1 MPLPPW
7 ATTLQH
13 MHPSQLGPYEIAK
26 PIGRGGMGTVYE
38 AVDHGTG
45 RSVAVKTLAAHLG
58 DDPGL
63 RKRFAAEIE
72 TLKSLQHPCIVQ
84 LLAFGEEDGQPYF
97 AMELVRGRSL
107 EQVLRSGRTFDWRE
121 TVGIAIDI
129 TRALK
134 SAHDHGVV
142 HRDLKPANLL
152 FPDEPSA
159 DAAVKLADFGIAR
172 LFGSSCH
179 TMAGTIV
186 GTAEYMAPEQ
196 ATGGPVDHR
205 VDLYALGLVI
215 YAMLTGRPPFHGGEA
230 TDIIRRQRTEAP
242 PRVSTRVAGIPAE
255 LDALIDRLLA
265 KELAKR
271 PASALAVGRMLSS
284 IAAEVVAM
292 PPEPAVPASDPGITL
307 GPAAALTDC
316 DESRR
321 ATAADATRRPSGPA
335 DAIDLTAPTQDGARV
350 ETAASDPDVIAVS
363 PASDSVRADVQ
374 TMPMPTT
381 PQAPSPGLPQRVTVS
396 AAAAGSPPPRVNRF
410 TTLEELHRT
419 SREEAGARA
428 RQEFVLRSIAAA
440 SILALVVGA
449 AYVLLRPPTAD
460 ELHTRI
466 RAIADAANAD
476 LRDARSLIER
486 FLERHGD
493 DSRAAAIRELDRTL
507 DLDGLEKRARRRRGD
522 DDEMSPL
529 EREYRAAMAREDES
543 PLACVAAL
551 EAVLTLHEN
560 DPQTATDLPATAPPE
575 SQPALWLALVQRQ
588 IDRLEPQADRERE
601 QDVARAATVL
611 AEAATLAAEAES
623 ADDPAVTSQLLE
635 RRRELLEGLVEI
647 YASRPHVT
655 EAVAEARSLLTP
667 PTPSP

>member
-7 ATTLQH
+7 ATTLQV

-107 EQVLRSGRTFDWRE
+107 EQMLRSGRTFDWRE

-152 FPDEPSA
+152 FPEEPSA

-242 PRVSTRVAGIPAE
+242 PRVSTRVAGIPTE

-265 KELAKR
+265 KEPAKR
-271 PASALAVGRMLSS
+271 PASALAVGRMLAS
-284 IAAEVVAM
+284 IATEVGAM

-307 GPAAALTDC
+307 GPA
-316 DESRR
+316 
-321 ATAADATRRPSGPA
+321 
-335 DAIDLTAPTQDGARV
+335 DAIDLAAPTQDGARV
-350 ETAASDPDVIAVS
+350 ETAASDPNVIAVN

-396 AAAAGSPPPRVNRF
+396 AAAAGSPHPRVNRF

-460 ELHTRI
+460 ELHSRV

-476 LRDARSLIER
+476 LRDARPLIEQ

-507 DLDGLEKRARRRRGD
+507 DLDSLEKRARRRRGD

-551 EAVLTLHEN
+551 EAVLTLHES
-560 DPQTATDLPATAPPE
+560 DPQTATSLPATAPPE

-611 AEAATLAAEAES
+611 AEAATLAVEAES
-623 ADDPAVTSQLLE
+623 ADDPAVTSRLLE

-667 PTPSP
+667 PTPTP

>member
-7 ATTLQH
+7 ATTLQV

-107 EQVLRSGRTFDWRE
+107 EQMLRSGRTFDWRE

-152 FPDEPSA
+152 FPEEPSA

-242 PRVSTRVAGIPAE
+242 PRVSTRVAGIPTE
-255 LDALIDRLLA
+255 LDALIERLLA
-265 KELAKR
+265 KEPAKR
-271 PASALAVGRMLSS
+271 PASALAVGRMLAS
-284 IAAEVVAM
+284 IATEVGAM

-307 GPAAALTDC
+307 GPA
-316 DESRR
+316 
-321 ATAADATRRPSGPA
+321 
-335 DAIDLTAPTQDGARV
+335 DAIDLAAPTEDGARV
-350 ETAASDPDVIAVS
+350 ETAASDPNVIAVN

-396 AAAAGSPPPRVNRF
+396 AAAAGSPHPRVNRF

-460 ELHTRI
+460 ELHTRV

-476 LRDARSLIER
+476 LRDARPLIEQ

-507 DLDGLEKRARRRRGD
+507 DLDSLEKRARRRRSD

-551 EAVLTLHEN
+551 EAVLTLHES
-560 DPQTATDLPATAPPE
+560 DPQTATSLPATAPPE

-611 AEAATLAAEAES
+611 AEAATLAVEAES
-623 ADDPAVTSQLLE
+623 ADDPAVTSRLLE

-667 PTPSP
+667 PTPTP

>member
-7 ATTLQH
+7 ATTLQG

-152 FPDEPSA
+152 FPEEPSA

-242 PRVSTRVAGIPAE
+242 PRVSTRVAGIPTE

-265 KELAKR
+265 KEPAKR
-271 PASALAVGRMLSS
+271 PASALAVGRMLAS
-284 IAAEVVAM
+284 IATEVGAM

-307 GPAAALTDC
+307 GPA
-316 DESRR
+316 
-321 ATAADATRRPSGPA
+321 
-335 DAIDLTAPTQDGARV
+335 DAIDLAAPTQDGARV
-350 ETAASDPDVIAVS
+350 ETAASDPNVIAVN

-396 AAAAGSPPPRVNRF
+396 AAAAGSPHPRVNRF

-507 DLDGLEKRARRRRGD
+507 DLDILEKRARRRRSD

-551 EAVLTLHEN
+551 EAVLTLHES
-560 DPQTATDLPATAPPE
+560 DPQTATSLPATAPPE

-611 AEAATLAAEAES
+611 AEAATLAVEAES
-623 ADDPAVTSQLLE
+623 ADDPAVTSRLLE

-667 PTPSP
+667 PTPTP

>member
-7 ATTLQH
+7 ATTLQV

-107 EQVLRSGRTFDWRE
+107 EQMLRSGRTFDWRE

-152 FPDEPSA
+152 FPEEPSA

-242 PRVSTRVAGIPAE
+242 PRVSTRVAGIPTE
-255 LDALIDRLLA
+255 LDALIERLLA
-265 KELAKR
+265 KEPAKR
-271 PASALAVGRMLSS
+271 PASALAVGRMLAS
-284 IAAEVVAM
+284 IATEVGAM

-307 GPAAALTDC
+307 GPA
-316 DESRR
+316 
-321 ATAADATRRPSGPA
+321 
-335 DAIDLTAPTQDGARV
+335 DAIDLAAPTEDGARV
-350 ETAASDPDVIAVS
+350 ETAASDPNVIAVN

-396 AAAAGSPPPRVNRF
+396 AAAAGSPHPRVNRF
-410 TTLEELHRT
+410 TTLEELNRT

-460 ELHTRI
+460 ELHTRV

-476 LRDARSLIER
+476 LRDARPLIEQ

-507 DLDGLEKRARRRRGD
+507 DLDSLEKRARRRRGD

-551 EAVLTLHEN
+551 EAVLTLHES
-560 DPQTATDLPATAPPE
+560 DPQTATSLPATAPPE

-611 AEAATLAAEAES
+611 AEAATLAVEAES
-623 ADDPAVTSQLLE
+623 ADDPAVTSRLLE

-667 PTPSP
+667 PTPTP

>member
-7 ATTLQH
+7 ATTLQG

-152 FPDEPSA
+152 FPEEPSA

-242 PRVSTRVAGIPAE
+242 PRVSTRVAGIPTE
-255 LDALIDRLLA
+255 LDALIERLLA
-265 KELAKR
+265 KEPAKR
-271 PASALAVGRMLSS
+271 PASALAVGRMLAS
-284 IAAEVVAM
+284 IATEVGAM

-307 GPAAALTDC
+307 GPA
-316 DESRR
+316 
-321 ATAADATRRPSGPA
+321 
-335 DAIDLTAPTQDGARV
+335 DAIDLAAPTQDGARV
-350 ETAASDPDVIAVS
+350 ETAASDPNVIAVN

-374 TMPMPTT
+374 TMPMPTM

-396 AAAAGSPPPRVNRF
+396 AAAAGSPHPRVNRF
-410 TTLEELHRT
+410 TTLEELNRT

-460 ELHTRI
+460 ELHSRV

-476 LRDARSLIER
+476 LRDARPLIEQ

-507 DLDGLEKRARRRRGD
+507 DLDSLEKRARRRRSD

-551 EAVLTLHEN
+551 EAVLTLHES
-560 DPQTATDLPATAPPE
+560 DPQTATSLPATAPPE

-611 AEAATLAAEAES
+611 AEAATLAVEAES
-623 ADDPAVTSQLLE
+623 ADDPAVTSRLLE

-667 PTPSP
+667 PTPTP

>member
-7 ATTLQH
+7 ATTLQG

-58 DDPGL
+58 DDHGL

-72 TLKSLQHPCIVQ
+72 TLKSLRHPCIVQ

-121 TVGIAIDI
+121 TVGIAVDI

-152 FPDEPSA
+152 FPEEPSA

-186 GTAEYMAPEQ
+186 GTAEYMSPEQ

-230 TDIIRRQRTEAP
+230 TDIIRRQRTEAA

-265 KELAKR
+265 KEPAKR
-271 PASALAVGRMLSS
+271 PASALAVGRMLAS
-284 IAAEVVAM
+284 IAAEVGAM

-307 GPAAALTDC
+307 GPT
-316 DESRR
+316 
-321 ATAADATRRPSGPA
+321 
-335 DAIDLTAPTQDGARV
+335 DAIDLAAPTEDGARV
-350 ETAASDPDVIAVS
+350 ETAASDPNVIAVN

-396 AAAAGSPPPRVNRF
+396 AAAAGSPHPRVNRF

-419 SREEAGARA
+419 SREEADARA

-460 ELHTRI
+460 ELHTRV

-476 LRDARSLIER
+476 LRDARPLIEQ

-507 DLDGLEKRARRRRGD
+507 DLDSLEKRARRRRGD

-543 PLACVAAL
+543 PLACAAAL
-551 EAVLTLHEN
+551 EAVLTLHES
-560 DPQTATDLPATAPPE
+560 DPQTATNLPATAPPE

-611 AEAATLAAEAES
+611 AEAATLAVEAES
-623 ADDPAVTSQLLE
+623 ADDPAVTSRLLE

-655 EAVAEARSLLTP
+655 RSVAEARSLLTP
-667 PTPSP
+667 PTPTP

>member
-7 ATTLQH
+7 ATTLEV

-107 EQVLRSGRTFDWRE
+107 EQMLRSGRTFDWRE

-152 FPDEPSA
+152 FPEEPSA

-186 GTAEYMAPEQ
+186 GTAESMAPEQ

-242 PRVSTRVAGIPAE
+242 PRVSTRVAGIPTE

-265 KELAKR
+265 KEPAKR
-271 PASALAVGRMLSS
+271 PASALAVGRMLAS
-284 IAAEVVAM
+284 IAAEVGAM

-307 GPAAALTDC
+307 GPA
-316 DESRR
+316 
-321 ATAADATRRPSGPA
+321 
-335 DAIDLTAPTQDGARV
+335 DAIDLAAPTQDGARV
-350 ETAASDPDVIAVS
+350 ETAASDPNVIAVN

-374 TMPMPTT
+374 TMPMPTM

-396 AAAAGSPPPRVNRF
+396 AAAAGSPHPRVNRF
-410 TTLEELHRT
+410 TTLEELNRT

-460 ELHTRI
+460 ELHSRV

-476 LRDARSLIER
+476 LRDARPLIEQ

-507 DLDGLEKRARRRRGD
+507 DLDSLEKRARRRRSD

-551 EAVLTLHEN
+551 EAVLTLHES
-560 DPQTATDLPATAPPE
+560 DPQTATSLPATAPPE

-611 AEAATLAAEAES
+611 AEAATLAVEAES
-623 ADDPAVTSQLLE
+623 ADDPAVTSRLLE

-667 PTPSP
+667 PTPTP

>member
-7 ATTLQH
+7 ATTLQG

-107 EQVLRSGRTFDWRE
+107 EQMLRSGRTFDWRE

-152 FPDEPSA
+152 FPEEPSA

-242 PRVSTRVAGIPAE
+242 PRVSTRVAGIPTE
-255 LDALIDRLLA
+255 LDALIERLLA
-265 KELAKR
+265 KEPAKR
-271 PASALAVGRMLSS
+271 PASALAVGRMLAS
-284 IAAEVVAM
+284 IATEVGAM

-307 GPAAALTDC
+307 GPA
-316 DESRR
+316 
-321 ATAADATRRPSGPA
+321 
-335 DAIDLTAPTQDGARV
+335 DAIDLAAPTQDGARV
-350 ETAASDPDVIAVS
+350 ETAASDPNVIAVN

-381 PQAPSPGLPQRVTVS
+381 PQAPSPGLPQRMTVS
-396 AAAAGSPPPRVNRF
+396 AAAAGSPHPRVNRF
-410 TTLEELHRT
+410 TTLEELNRT

-460 ELHTRI
+460 ELHSRV

-476 LRDARSLIER
+476 LRDARPLIEQ

-507 DLDGLEKRARRRRGD
+507 DLDSLEKRARRRRSD

-551 EAVLTLHEN
+551 EAVLTLHES
-560 DPQTATDLPATAPPE
+560 DPQTATSLPATAPPE

-611 AEAATLAAEAES
+611 AEAATLAVEAES
-623 ADDPAVTSQLLE
+623 ADDPAVTSRLLE

-667 PTPSP
+667 PTPTP

>member
-7 ATTLQH
+7 ATTLQV

-107 EQVLRSGRTFDWRE
+107 EQMLRSGRTFDWRE

-152 FPDEPSA
+152 FPEEPSA

-242 PRVSTRVAGIPAE
+242 PRVSTRVAGIPTE

-265 KELAKR
+265 KEPAKR
-271 PASALAVGRMLSS
+271 PASALAVGRMLAS
-284 IAAEVVAM
+284 IATEVGAM

-307 GPAAALTDC
+307 GPA
-316 DESRR
+316 
-321 ATAADATRRPSGPA
+321 
-335 DAIDLTAPTQDGARV
+335 DAIDLAAPTQDGARV
-350 ETAASDPDVIAVS
+350 ETAASDPNVIAVN

-374 TMPMPTT
+374 TMPMPTM

-396 AAAAGSPPPRVNRF
+396 AAAAGSPHPRVNRF

-460 ELHTRI
+460 ELHSRV

-476 LRDARSLIER
+476 LRDARPLIEQ

-507 DLDGLEKRARRRRGD
+507 DLDILEKRARRRRSD

-551 EAVLTLHEN
+551 EAVLTLHES
-560 DPQTATDLPATAPPE
+560 DPQTATSLPATAPPE

-611 AEAATLAAEAES
+611 AEAATLAVEAES
-623 ADDPAVTSQLLE
+623 ADDPAVTSRLLE

-667 PTPSP
+667 PTPTP

>member
-7 ATTLQH
+7 ATTLQG

-107 EQVLRSGRTFDWRE
+107 EQMLRSGRTFDWRE

-152 FPDEPSA
+152 FPEEPSA

-242 PRVSTRVAGIPAE
+242 PRVSTRVAGIPTE
-255 LDALIDRLLA
+255 LDALIERLLA
-265 KELAKR
+265 KEPAKR
-271 PASALAVGRMLSS
+271 PASALAVGRMLAS
-284 IAAEVVAM
+284 IATEVGAM

-307 GPAAALTDC
+307 GPA
-316 DESRR
+316 
-321 ATAADATRRPSGPA
+321 
-335 DAIDLTAPTQDGARV
+335 DAIDLAAPTEDGARV
-350 ETAASDPDVIAVS
+350 ETAASDPNVIAVN

-396 AAAAGSPPPRVNRF
+396 AAAAGSPHPRVNRF
-410 TTLEELHRT
+410 TTLEELNRT

-460 ELHTRI
+460 ELHTRV

-476 LRDARSLIER
+476 LRDARPLIEQ

-507 DLDGLEKRARRRRGD
+507 DLDSLEKRARRRRGD

-551 EAVLTLHEN
+551 EAVLTLHES
-560 DPQTATDLPATAPPE
+560 DPQTATSLPATAPPE

-611 AEAATLAAEAES
+611 AEAATLAVEAES
-623 ADDPAVTSQLLE
+623 ADDPAVTSRLLE

-667 PTPSP
+667 PTPTP

>member
-7 ATTLQH
+7 ATTLQG

-107 EQVLRSGRTFDWRE
+107 EQMLRSGRTFDWRE

-152 FPDEPSA
+152 FPEEPSA

-242 PRVSTRVAGIPAE
+242 PRVSTRVAGIPTE
-255 LDALIDRLLA
+255 LDALIERLLA
-265 KELAKR
+265 KEPAKR
-271 PASALAVGRMLSS
+271 PASALAVGRMLAS
-284 IAAEVVAM
+284 IATEVGAM

-307 GPAAALTDC
+307 GPA
-316 DESRR
+316 
-321 ATAADATRRPSGPA
+321 
-335 DAIDLTAPTQDGARV
+335 DAIDLAAPTEDGARV
-350 ETAASDPDVIAVS
+350 ETAASDPNVIAVN

-396 AAAAGSPPPRVNRF
+396 AAAAGSPHPRVNRF
-410 TTLEELHRT
+410 TTLEELNRT

-507 DLDGLEKRARRRRGD
+507 DLDSLEKRARRRRSD

-551 EAVLTLHEN
+551 EAVLTLHES
-560 DPQTATDLPATAPPE
+560 DPQTATSLPATAPPE

-611 AEAATLAAEAES
+611 AEAATLAVEAES
-623 ADDPAVTSQLLE
+623 ADDPAVTSRLLE

-667 PTPSP
+667 PTPTP

>member
-7 ATTLQH
+7 ATTLQV

-152 FPDEPSA
+152 FPEEPSA

-242 PRVSTRVAGIPAE
+242 PRVSTRVAGIPTE
-255 LDALIDRLLA
+255 LDALIERLLA
-265 KELAKR
+265 KEPAKR
-271 PASALAVGRMLSS
+271 PASALAVGRMLAS
-284 IAAEVVAM
+284 IATEVGAM

-307 GPAAALTDC
+307 GPA
-316 DESRR
+316 
-321 ATAADATRRPSGPA
+321 
-335 DAIDLTAPTQDGARV
+335 DAIDLAAPTQDGARV
-350 ETAASDPDVIAVS
+350 ETAASDPNVIAVN

-374 TMPMPTT
+374 TMPMPTM

-396 AAAAGSPPPRVNRF
+396 AAAAGSPHPRVNRF
-410 TTLEELHRT
+410 TTLEELNRT

-460 ELHTRI
+460 ELHTRV

-476 LRDARSLIER
+476 LRDARPLIEQ

-507 DLDGLEKRARRRRGD
+507 DLDSLEKRARRRRSD

-551 EAVLTLHEN
+551 EAVLTLHES
-560 DPQTATDLPATAPPE
+560 DPQTATSLPATAPPE

-611 AEAATLAAEAES
+611 AEAATLAVEAES
-623 ADDPAVTSQLLE
+623 ADDPAVTSRLLE

-667 PTPSP
+667 PTPTP

>member
-7 ATTLQH
+7 ATTLQV

-152 FPDEPSA
+152 FPEEPSA

-172 LFGSSCH
+172 LFGSSCQ

-242 PRVSTRVAGIPAE
+242 PRVSTRVAGIPTE
-255 LDALIDRLLA
+255 LDALIERLLA
-265 KELAKR
+265 KEPAKR
-271 PASALAVGRMLSS
+271 PASALAVGRMLAS
-284 IAAEVVAM
+284 IATEVGAM

-307 GPAAALTDC
+307 GPA
-316 DESRR
+316 
-321 ATAADATRRPSGPA
+321 
-335 DAIDLTAPTQDGARV
+335 DAIDLAAPTQDGARV
-350 ETAASDPDVIAVS
+350 ETAASDPNVIAVN

-396 AAAAGSPPPRVNRF
+396 AAAAGSPHPRVNRF

-460 ELHTRI
+460 ELHTRV

-476 LRDARSLIER
+476 LRDARPLIEQ

-551 EAVLTLHEN
+551 EAVLTLHES
-560 DPQTATDLPATAPPE
+560 DPQTATSLPATAPPE

-611 AEAATLAAEAES
+611 AEAATLAVEAES
-623 ADDPAVTSQLLE
+623 ADDPAVTSRLLE

>member
-7 ATTLQH
+7 ATTLQV

-107 EQVLRSGRTFDWRE
+107 EQMLRSGRTFDWRE

-152 FPDEPSA
+152 FPEEPSA

-242 PRVSTRVAGIPAE
+242 PRVSTRVAGIPTE
-255 LDALIDRLLA
+255 LDALIERLLA
-265 KELAKR
+265 KEPAKR
-271 PASALAVGRMLSS
+271 PASALAVGRMLAS
-284 IAAEVVAM
+284 IATEVGAM

-307 GPAAALTDC
+307 GPA
-316 DESRR
+316 
-321 ATAADATRRPSGPA
+321 
-335 DAIDLTAPTQDGARV
+335 DAIDLAAPTQDGARV
-350 ETAASDPDVIAVS
+350 ETAASDPNVIAVN

-396 AAAAGSPPPRVNRF
+396 AAAAGSPHPRVNRF

-419 SREEAGARA
+419 SREEADARA

-460 ELHTRI
+460 ELHTRV
-466 RAIADAANAD
+466 RAIADADNAD
-476 LRDARSLIER
+476 LRDARPLIEQ

-507 DLDGLEKRARRRRGD
+507 DLDSLEKRARRRRSD

-551 EAVLTLHEN
+551 EAVLTLHES
-560 DPQTATDLPATAPPE
+560 DPQTATSLPATAPPE

-611 AEAATLAAEAES
+611 AEAATLAVEAES
-623 ADDPAVTSQLLE
+623 ADDPAVTSRLLE

-667 PTPSP
+667 PTPTP

>member
-7 ATTLQH
+7 ATTLQV

-152 FPDEPSA
+152 FPEEPSA

-242 PRVSTRVAGIPAE
+242 PRVSTRVAGIPTE
-255 LDALIDRLLA
+255 LDALIERLLA
-265 KELAKR
+265 KEPAKR
-271 PASALAVGRMLSS
+271 PASALAVGRMLAS
-284 IAAEVVAM
+284 IATEVGAM

-307 GPAAALTDC
+307 GPA
-316 DESRR
+316 
-321 ATAADATRRPSGPA
+321 
-335 DAIDLTAPTQDGARV
+335 DAIDLAAPTQDGARV
-350 ETAASDPDVIAVS
+350 ETAASDPNVIAVN

-374 TMPMPTT
+374 TMPMPTM

-396 AAAAGSPPPRVNRF
+396 AAAAGSPHPRVNRF

-419 SREEAGARA
+419 SREEADARA

-460 ELHTRI
+460 ELHTRV
-466 RAIADAANAD
+466 RAIADADNAD
-476 LRDARSLIER
+476 LRDARPLIEQ

-507 DLDGLEKRARRRRGD
+507 DLDSLEKRARRRRGD

-551 EAVLTLHEN
+551 EAVLTLHES
-560 DPQTATDLPATAPPE
+560 DPQTATSLPATAPPE

-611 AEAATLAAEAES
+611 AEAATLAVEAES
-623 ADDPAVTSQLLE
+623 ADDPAVTSRLLE

-667 PTPSP
+667 PTPTP

>member
-72 TLKSLQHPCIVQ
+72 TLKSLEHPCIVQ

-107 EQVLRSGRTFDWRE
+107 EQILRSGRTFDWRE

-152 FPDEPSA
+152 FPEEPSA

-242 PRVSTRVAGIPAE
+242 PRVSTRVAGIPTE

-265 KELAKR
+265 KEPAKR
-271 PASALAVGRMLSS
+271 PASALAVGRMLAS
-284 IAAEVVAM
+284 IATEVGAM

-307 GPAAALTDC
+307 GPA
-316 DESRR
+316 
-321 ATAADATRRPSGPA
+321 
-335 DAIDLTAPTQDGARV
+335 DAIDLAAPTQDGARV
-350 ETAASDPDVIAVS
+350 ETAASDPNVIAVN

-396 AAAAGSPPPRVNRF
+396 AAAAGSPHPRVNRF

-507 DLDGLEKRARRRRGD
+507 DLDSLEKRARRRRGD

-551 EAVLTLHEN
+551 EAVLTLHES
-560 DPQTATDLPATAPPE
+560 DPQTATSLPATAPPE

-611 AEAATLAAEAES
+611 AEAATLAVEAES
-623 ADDPAVTSQLLE
+623 ADDPAVTSRLLE

-667 PTPSP
+667 PTPTP

>member
-7 ATTLQH
+7 ATTLQG

-152 FPDEPSA
+152 FPEEPSA

-172 LFGSSCH
+172 LFGSSCQ

-242 PRVSTRVAGIPAE
+242 PRVSTRVAGIPTE

-265 KELAKR
+265 KEPAKR
-271 PASALAVGRMLSS
+271 PASALAVGRMLAS
-284 IAAEVVAM
+284 IATEVGAM

-307 GPAAALTDC
+307 GPA
-316 DESRR
+316 
-321 ATAADATRRPSGPA
+321 
-335 DAIDLTAPTQDGARV
+335 DAIDLAAPTQDGARV
-350 ETAASDPDVIAVS
+350 ETAASDPNVIAVN

-396 AAAAGSPPPRVNRF
+396 AAAAGSPHPRVNRF

-551 EAVLTLHEN
+551 EAVLTLHES

-611 AEAATLAAEAES
+611 AEAATLAVEAES
-623 ADDPAVTSQLLE
+623 ADDPAVTSRLLE

>member
-72 TLKSLQHPCIVQ
+72 TLKSLEHPCIVQ

-152 FPDEPSA
+152 FPEEPSA

-242 PRVSTRVAGIPAE
+242 PRVSTRVAGIPTE

-265 KELAKR
+265 KEPAKR
-271 PASALAVGRMLSS
+271 PASALAVGRMLAS
-284 IAAEVVAM
+284 IATEVGAM

-307 GPAAALTDC
+307 GPA
-316 DESRR
+316 
-321 ATAADATRRPSGPA
+321 
-335 DAIDLTAPTQDGARV
+335 DAIDLAAPTEDGARV
-350 ETAASDPDVIAVS
+350 ETAASDPNVIAVN

-396 AAAAGSPPPRVNRF
+396 AAAAGSPHPRVNRF

-551 EAVLTLHEN
+551 EAVLTLHES
-560 DPQTATDLPATAPPE
+560 DPQTATSLPATAPPE

-611 AEAATLAAEAES
+611 AEAATLAVEAES
-623 ADDPAVTSQLLE
+623 ADDPAVTSRLLE

-667 PTPSP
+667 PTPTP

>member
-7 ATTLQH
+7 ATTLQV

-152 FPDEPSA
+152 FPEEPSA

-242 PRVSTRVAGIPAE
+242 PRVSTRVAGIPTE
-255 LDALIDRLLA
+255 LDALIERLLA
-265 KELAKR
+265 KEPAKR
-271 PASALAVGRMLSS
+271 PASALAVGRMLAS
-284 IAAEVVAM
+284 IATEVGAM

-307 GPAAALTDC
+307 GPA
-316 DESRR
+316 
-321 ATAADATRRPSGPA
+321 
-335 DAIDLTAPTQDGARV
+335 DAIDLAAPTQDGARV
-350 ETAASDPDVIAVS
+350 ETAASDPNVIAVN

-396 AAAAGSPPPRVNRF
+396 AAAAGSPHPRVNRF

-419 SREEAGARA
+419 SREEADARA

-507 DLDGLEKRARRRRGD
+507 DLDSLEKRARRRRGD

-551 EAVLTLHEN
+551 EAVLTLHES
-560 DPQTATDLPATAPPE
+560 DPQTATNLPATAPPE

-611 AEAATLAAEAES
+611 AEAATLAVEAES
-623 ADDPAVTSQLLE
+623 ADDPAVTSRLLK

-667 PTPSP
+667 PTPTP

>member
-107 EQVLRSGRTFDWRE
+107 EQMLRSGRTFDWRE

-152 FPDEPSA
+152 FPEEPSA

-242 PRVSTRVAGIPAE
+242 PRVSTRVAGIPTE
-255 LDALIDRLLA
+255 LDALIERLLA
-265 KELAKR
+265 KEPAKR
-271 PASALAVGRMLSS
+271 PASALAVGRMLAS
-284 IAAEVVAM
+284 IATEVGAM

-307 GPAAALTDC
+307 GPA
-316 DESRR
+316 
-321 ATAADATRRPSGPA
+321 
-335 DAIDLTAPTQDGARV
+335 DAIDLAAPTQDGARV
-350 ETAASDPDVIAVS
+350 ETAASDPNVIAVN

-396 AAAAGSPPPRVNRF
+396 AAAAGSPHPRVNRF

-476 LRDARSLIER
+476 LRDARPLIEQ

-507 DLDGLEKRARRRRGD
+507 DLDSLEKRARRRRGD

-551 EAVLTLHEN
+551 EAVLTLHES
-560 DPQTATDLPATAPPE
+560 DPQTATSLPATAPPE

-611 AEAATLAAEAES
+611 AEAATLAVEAES
-623 ADDPAVTSQLLE
+623 ADDPAVTSRLLE

-667 PTPSP
+667 PTPTP

>member
-7 ATTLQH
+7 ATTLQG

-107 EQVLRSGRTFDWRE
+107 EQMLRSGRTFDWRE

-152 FPDEPSA
+152 FPEEPSA

-242 PRVSTRVAGIPAE
+242 PRVSTRVAGIPTE
-255 LDALIDRLLA
+255 LDALIERLLA
-265 KELAKR
+265 KEPAKR
-271 PASALAVGRMLSS
+271 PASALAVGRMLAS
-284 IAAEVVAM
+284 IATEVGAM

-307 GPAAALTDC
+307 GPA
-316 DESRR
+316 
-321 ATAADATRRPSGPA
+321 
-335 DAIDLTAPTQDGARV
+335 DAIDLAAPTQDGARV
-350 ETAASDPDVIAVS
+350 ETAASDPNVIAVN

-374 TMPMPTT
+374 TMPMPTM

-396 AAAAGSPPPRVNRF
+396 AAAAGSPHPRVNRF
-410 TTLEELHRT
+410 TTLEELNRT

-460 ELHTRI
+460 ELHSRV

-476 LRDARSLIER
+476 LRDARPLIEQ

-507 DLDGLEKRARRRRGD
+507 DLDSLEKRARRRRSD

-551 EAVLTLHEN
+551 EAVLTLHES
-560 DPQTATDLPATAPPE
+560 DPQTATSLPATAPPE

-611 AEAATLAAEAES
+611 AEAATLAVEAES
-623 ADDPAVTSQLLE
+623 ADDPAVTSRLLE

-667 PTPSP
+667 PTPTP

>member
-7 ATTLQH
+7 ATTLQV

-107 EQVLRSGRTFDWRE
+107 EQMLRSGRTFDWRE

-152 FPDEPSA
+152 FPEEPSA

-215 YAMLTGRPPFHGGEA
+215 YAMLTGRPPFHGGQA

-242 PRVSTRVAGIPAE
+242 PRVSTRVAGIPTE
-255 LDALIDRLLA
+255 LDALIERLLA
-265 KELAKR
+265 KEPAKR
-271 PASALAVGRMLSS
+271 PASALAVGRMLAS
-284 IAAEVVAM
+284 IATEVGAM

-307 GPAAALTDC
+307 GPA
-316 DESRR
+316 
-321 ATAADATRRPSGPA
+321 
-335 DAIDLTAPTQDGARV
+335 DAIDLAAPTQDGARV
-350 ETAASDPDVIAVS
+350 ETAASDPNVIAVN

-396 AAAAGSPPPRVNRF
+396 AAAAGSPHPRVNRF
-410 TTLEELHRT
+410 TTLEELNRT

-476 LRDARSLIER
+476 LRDARPLIEQ

-507 DLDGLEKRARRRRGD
+507 DLDSLEKRARRRRSD

-551 EAVLTLHEN
+551 EAVLTLHES
-560 DPQTATDLPATAPPE
+560 DPQTATSLPATAPPE

-611 AEAATLAAEAES
+611 AEAATLAVEAES
-623 ADDPAVTSQLLE
+623 ADDPAVTSRLLE

-667 PTPSP
+667 PTPTP

>member
-7 ATTLQH
+7 ATTLQG

-152 FPDEPSA
+152 FPEEPSA

-242 PRVSTRVAGIPAE
+242 PRVSTRVAGIPTE
-255 LDALIDRLLA
+255 LDALIERLLA
-265 KELAKR
+265 KEPAKR
-271 PASALAVGRMLSS
+271 PASALAVGRMLAS
-284 IAAEVVAM
+284 IATEVGAM

-307 GPAAALTDC
+307 GPA
-316 DESRR
+316 
-321 ATAADATRRPSGPA
+321 
-335 DAIDLTAPTQDGARV
+335 DAIDLAAPTQDGARV
-350 ETAASDPDVIAVS
+350 ETAASDPNVIAVN

-396 AAAAGSPPPRVNRF
+396 AAAAGSPHPRVNRF

-507 DLDGLEKRARRRRGD
+507 DLDSLEKRARRRRSD

-551 EAVLTLHEN
+551 EAVLTLHES
-560 DPQTATDLPATAPPE
+560 DPQTATSLPATAPPE

-611 AEAATLAAEAES
+611 AEAATLAVEAES
-623 ADDPAVTSQLLE
+623 ADDPAVTSRLLE

-667 PTPSP
+667 PTPTP

>member
-7 ATTLQH
+7 ATTLQG

-107 EQVLRSGRTFDWRE
+107 EQMLRSGRTFDWRE

-152 FPDEPSA
+152 FPEEPSA

-242 PRVSTRVAGIPAE
+242 PRVSTRVAGIPTE
-255 LDALIDRLLA
+255 LDALIERLLA
-265 KELAKR
+265 KEPAKR
-271 PASALAVGRMLSS
+271 PASALAVGRMLAS
-284 IAAEVVAM
+284 IATEVGAM

-307 GPAAALTDC
+307 GPA
-316 DESRR
+316 
-321 ATAADATRRPSGPA
+321 
-335 DAIDLTAPTQDGARV
+335 DAIDLAAPTQDGARV
-350 ETAASDPDVIAVS
+350 ETAASDPNVIAVN

-396 AAAAGSPPPRVNRF
+396 AAAAGSPHPRVNRF
-410 TTLEELHRT
+410 TTLEELNRT

-460 ELHTRI
+460 ELHSRV

-476 LRDARSLIER
+476 LRDARPLIEQ

-507 DLDGLEKRARRRRGD
+507 DLDSLEKRARRRRSD

-551 EAVLTLHEN
+551 EAVLTLHES
-560 DPQTATDLPATAPPE
+560 DPQTATSLPATAPPE

-611 AEAATLAAEAES
+611 AEAATLAVEAES
-623 ADDPAVTSQLLE
+623 ADDPAVTSRLLE

-667 PTPSP
+667 PTPTP

>member
-7 ATTLQH
+7 ATTLQG

-152 FPDEPSA
+152 FPEEPSA

-215 YAMLTGRPPFHGGEA
+215 YAMLTGRPPFHGGQA

-242 PRVSTRVAGIPAE
+242 PRVSTRVAGIPTE

-265 KELAKR
+265 KEPAKR
-271 PASALAVGRMLSS
+271 PASALAVGRMLAS
-284 IAAEVVAM
+284 IATEVGAM

-307 GPAAALTDC
+307 GPA
-316 DESRR
+316 
-321 ATAADATRRPSGPA
+321 
-335 DAIDLTAPTQDGARV
+335 DAIDLAAPTQDGARV

-396 AAAAGSPPPRVNRF
+396 AAAAGSPHPRVNRF

-551 EAVLTLHEN
+551 EAVLTLHES
-560 DPQTATDLPATAPPE
+560 DPQTATSLPATAPPE

-611 AEAATLAAEAES
+611 AEAATLAVEAES
-623 ADDPAVTSQLLE
+623 ADDPAVTSRLLE

-667 PTPSP
+667 PTPTP

>member
-7 ATTLQH
+7 ATTLQG

-107 EQVLRSGRTFDWRE
+107 EQMLRSGRTFDWRE

-152 FPDEPSA
+152 FPEEPSA

-242 PRVSTRVAGIPAE
+242 PRVSTRVAGIPTE

-265 KELAKR
+265 KEPAKR
-271 PASALAVGRMLSS
+271 PASALAVGRMLAS
-284 IAAEVVAM
+284 IATEVGAM

-307 GPAAALTDC
+307 GPA
-316 DESRR
+316 
-321 ATAADATRRPSGPA
+321 
-335 DAIDLTAPTQDGARV
+335 DAIDLAAPTQDGARV
-350 ETAASDPDVIAVS
+350 ETAASDPNVIAVN

-396 AAAAGSPPPRVNRF
+396 AAAAGSPHPRVNRF

-460 ELHTRI
+460 ELHTRV

-476 LRDARSLIER
+476 LRDARPLIEQ

-507 DLDGLEKRARRRRGD
+507 DLDILEKRARRRRSD

-551 EAVLTLHEN
+551 EAVLTLHES
-560 DPQTATDLPATAPPE
+560 DPQTATSLPATAPPE

-611 AEAATLAAEAES
+611 AEAATLAVEAES
-623 ADDPAVTSQLLE
+623 ADDPAVTSRLLE

-667 PTPSP
+667 PTPTP

>member
-7 ATTLQH
+7 ATTLQG

-152 FPDEPSA
+152 FPEEPSA

-242 PRVSTRVAGIPAE
+242 PRVSTRVAGIPTE
-255 LDALIDRLLA
+255 LDALIERLLA
-265 KELAKR
+265 KEPAKR
-271 PASALAVGRMLSS
+271 PASALAVGRMLAS
-284 IAAEVVAM
+284 IATEVGAM

-307 GPAAALTDC
+307 GPA
-316 DESRR
+316 
-321 ATAADATRRPSGPA
+321 
-335 DAIDLTAPTQDGARV
+335 DAIDLAAPTEDGARV

-396 AAAAGSPPPRVNRF
+396 AAAAGSPHPRVNRF

-449 AYVLLRPPTAD
+449 AYVLLRLPTAD

-466 RAIADAANAD
+466 RAIADAADAD
-476 LRDARSLIER
+476 LRDARPLIEQ

-507 DLDGLEKRARRRRGD
+507 DLDSLEKRARRRRSD

-551 EAVLTLHEN
+551 EAVLTLHES
-560 DPQTATDLPATAPPE
+560 DPQTATSLPATAPPE

-611 AEAATLAAEAES
+611 AEAATLAVEAES

-667 PTPSP
+667 PTPTP

>member
-7 ATTLQH
+7 ATTLQV

-152 FPDEPSA
+152 FPEEPSA

-242 PRVSTRVAGIPAE
+242 PRVSTRVAGIPTE
-255 LDALIDRLLA
+255 LDALIERLLA
-265 KELAKR
+265 KEPAKR
-271 PASALAVGRMLSS
+271 PASALAVGRMLAS
-284 IAAEVVAM
+284 IATEVGAM

-307 GPAAALTDC
+307 GPA
-316 DESRR
+316 
-321 ATAADATRRPSGPA
+321 
-335 DAIDLTAPTQDGARV
+335 DAIDLAAPTEDGARV
-350 ETAASDPDVIAVS
+350 ETAASDPNVIAVN

-396 AAAAGSPPPRVNRF
+396 AAAAGSPHPRVNRF

-460 ELHTRI
+460 ELHTRV

-476 LRDARSLIER
+476 LRDARPLIEQ

-507 DLDGLEKRARRRRGD
+507 DLDSLEKRARRRRSD

-551 EAVLTLHEN
+551 EAVLTLHES
-560 DPQTATDLPATAPPE
+560 DPQTATSLPATAPPE

-611 AEAATLAAEAES
+611 AEAATLAVEAES
-623 ADDPAVTSQLLE
+623 ADDPAVTSRLLE

-667 PTPSP
+667 PTPTP

>member
-7 ATTLQH
+7 ATTLQG

-58 DDPGL
+58 DDHGL

-72 TLKSLQHPCIVQ
+72 TLKSLRHPCIVQ

-121 TVGIAIDI
+121 TVGIAVDI

-152 FPDEPSA
+152 FPEEPSA

-215 YAMLTGRPPFHGGEA
+215 YAMLTGCPPFHGGQA
-230 TDIIRRQRTEAP
+230 TDIIRRQRTEAA

-265 KELAKR
+265 KEPAKR
-271 PASALAVGRMLSS
+271 PASALAVGRMLAS
-284 IAAEVVAM
+284 IAAEVGAM

-307 GPAAALTDC
+307 GPT
-316 DESRR
+316 
-321 ATAADATRRPSGPA
+321 
-335 DAIDLTAPTQDGARV
+335 DAIDLAAPTEDGARV
-350 ETAASDPDVIAVS
+350 ETAASDPNVIAVN

-396 AAAAGSPPPRVNRF
+396 AAAAGSPHPRVNRF

-419 SREEAGARA
+419 SREEADARA

-460 ELHTRI
+460 ELHTRV

-476 LRDARSLIER
+476 LRDARPLIEQ

-507 DLDGLEKRARRRRGD
+507 DLDSLEKRARRRRSD

-551 EAVLTLHEN
+551 EAVLTLHES
-560 DPQTATDLPATAPPE
+560 DPQTATNLPATAPPE

-611 AEAATLAAEAES
+611 AEAATLAVEAES
-623 ADDPAVTSQLLE
+623 ADDPAVTSRLLE

-655 EAVAEARSLLTP
+655 RSVAEARSLLTP
-667 PTPSP
+667 PTPTP

>member
-7 ATTLQH
+7 ATTLQG

-152 FPDEPSA
+152 FPEEPSA

-242 PRVSTRVAGIPAE
+242 PRVSTRVAGIPTE
-255 LDALIDRLLA
+255 LDALIERLLA
-265 KELAKR
+265 KEPAKR
-271 PASALAVGRMLSS
+271 PASALAVGRMLAS
-284 IAAEVVAM
+284 IATEVGAM

-307 GPAAALTDC
+307 GPA
-316 DESRR
+316 
-321 ATAADATRRPSGPA
+321 
-335 DAIDLTAPTQDGARV
+335 DAIDLAAPTQDGARV
-350 ETAASDPDVIAVS
+350 ETAASDPNVIAVN

-396 AAAAGSPPPRVNRF
+396 AAAAGSPHPRVNRF

-460 ELHTRI
+460 ELHTRV

-476 LRDARSLIER
+476 LRDARPLIEQ

-507 DLDGLEKRARRRRGD
+507 DLDSLEKRARRRRSD

-551 EAVLTLHEN
+551 EAVLTLHES
-560 DPQTATDLPATAPPE
+560 DPQTATSLPATAPPE

-611 AEAATLAAEAES
+611 AEAATLAVEAES
-623 ADDPAVTSQLLE
+623 ADDPAVTSRLLE

-667 PTPSP
+667 PTPTP

>member
-7 ATTLQH
+7 ATTLQV

-152 FPDEPSA
+152 FPEEPSA

-242 PRVSTRVAGIPAE
+242 PRVSTRVAGIPTE
-255 LDALIDRLLA
+255 LDALIERLLA
-265 KELAKR
+265 KEPAKR
-271 PASALAVGRMLSS
+271 PASALAVGRMLAS
-284 IAAEVVAM
+284 IATEVGAM

-307 GPAAALTDC
+307 GPA
-316 DESRR
+316 
-321 ATAADATRRPSGPA
+321 
-335 DAIDLTAPTQDGARV
+335 DAIDLAAPTQDGARV

-396 AAAAGSPPPRVNRF
+396 AAAAGSPHPRVNRF

-419 SREEAGARA
+419 SREEADARA

-460 ELHTRI
+460 ELHSRV

-476 LRDARSLIER
+476 LRDARPLIEQ

-507 DLDGLEKRARRRRGD
+507 DLDSLEKRARRRRGD

-551 EAVLTLHEN
+551 EAVLTLHES
-560 DPQTATDLPATAPPE
+560 DPQTATSLPATAPPE

-611 AEAATLAAEAES
+611 AEAATLAVEAES
-623 ADDPAVTSQLLE
+623 ADDPAVTSRLLE

-667 PTPSP
+667 PTPTP

>member
-7 ATTLQH
+7 ATTLQG

-152 FPDEPSA
+152 FPEEPSA

-242 PRVSTRVAGIPAE
+242 PRVSTRVAGIPTE

-265 KELAKR
+265 KEPAKR
-271 PASALAVGRMLSS
+271 PASALAVGRMLAS
-284 IAAEVVAM
+284 IATEVGAM

-307 GPAAALTDC
+307 GPA
-316 DESRR
+316 
-321 ATAADATRRPSGPA
+321 
-335 DAIDLTAPTQDGARV
+335 DAIDLAAPTQDGARV
-350 ETAASDPDVIAVS
+350 ETAASDPNVIAVN

-374 TMPMPTT
+374 TMPMPTM

-396 AAAAGSPPPRVNRF
+396 AAAAGSPHPRVNRF
-410 TTLEELHRT
+410 TTLEELNRT

-476 LRDARSLIER
+476 LRDARPLIEQ

-507 DLDGLEKRARRRRGD
+507 DLDSLEKRARRRRSD

-551 EAVLTLHEN
+551 EAVLTLHES
-560 DPQTATDLPATAPPE
+560 DPQTATSLPATAPPE

-611 AEAATLAAEAES
+611 AEAATLAVEAES
-623 ADDPAVTSQLLE
+623 ADDPAVTSRLLE

-667 PTPSP
+667 PTPTP

>member
-7 ATTLQH
+7 ATTLQV

-152 FPDEPSA
+152 FPEEPSA

-242 PRVSTRVAGIPAE
+242 PRVSTRVAGIPTE

-265 KELAKR
+265 KEPAKR
-271 PASALAVGRMLSS
+271 PASALAVGRMLAS
-284 IAAEVVAM
+284 IATEVGAM

-307 GPAAALTDC
+307 GPA
-316 DESRR
+316 
-321 ATAADATRRPSGPA
+321 
-335 DAIDLTAPTQDGARV
+335 DAIDLAAPTQDGARV
-350 ETAASDPDVIAVS
+350 ETAASDPNVIAVN

-396 AAAAGSPPPRVNRF
+396 AAAAGSPHPRVNRF

-460 ELHTRI
+460 ELHTRV

-476 LRDARSLIER
+476 LRDARPLIEQ

-507 DLDGLEKRARRRRGD
+507 DLDSLEKRARRRRSD

-551 EAVLTLHEN
+551 EAVLTLHES
-560 DPQTATDLPATAPPE
+560 DPQTATSLPATAPPE

-611 AEAATLAAEAES
+611 AEAATLAVEAES
-623 ADDPAVTSQLLE
+623 ADDPAVTSRLLE

-667 PTPSP
+667 PTPTP

>member
-7 ATTLQH
+7 ATTLQG

-107 EQVLRSGRTFDWRE
+107 EQMLRSGRTFDWRE

-152 FPDEPSA
+152 FPEEPSA

-242 PRVSTRVAGIPAE
+242 PRVSTRVAGIPTE
-255 LDALIDRLLA
+255 LDALIERLLA
-265 KELAKR
+265 KEPPKR
-271 PASALAVGRMLSS
+271 PASALAVGRMLAS
-284 IAAEVVAM
+284 IATEVGAM

-307 GPAAALTDC
+307 GPA
-316 DESRR
+316 
-321 ATAADATRRPSGPA
+321 
-335 DAIDLTAPTQDGARV
+335 DAIDLAAPTQDGARV
-350 ETAASDPDVIAVS
+350 ETAASDPNVIAVN

-374 TMPMPTT
+374 TMPMPTM

-396 AAAAGSPPPRVNRF
+396 AAAAGSPHPRVNRF
-410 TTLEELHRT
+410 TTLEELNRT

-460 ELHTRI
+460 ELHTRV

-476 LRDARSLIER
+476 LRDARPLIEQ

-507 DLDGLEKRARRRRGD
+507 DLDSLEKRARRRRSD

-551 EAVLTLHEN
+551 EAVLTLHES
-560 DPQTATDLPATAPPE
+560 DPQTATSLPATAPPE

-611 AEAATLAAEAES
+611 AEAATLAVEAES
-623 ADDPAVTSQLLE
+623 ADDPAVTSRLLE

-667 PTPSP
+667 PTPTP

>member
-72 TLKSLQHPCIVQ
+72 TLKSLEHPCIVQ

-152 FPDEPSA
+152 FPEEPSA

-172 LFGSSCH
+172 LFGSSCQ

-215 YAMLTGRPPFHGGEA
+215 YAMLTGRPPFHGGQA

-265 KELAKR
+265 KEPAKR

-307 GPAAALTDC
+307 GPA
-316 DESRR
+316 
-321 ATAADATRRPSGPA
+321 
-335 DAIDLTAPTQDGARV
+335 DAIDLAAPTEDGARV

-363 PASDSVRADVQ
+363 PASDSDRADVQ

-381 PQAPSPGLPQRVTVS
+381 PQAPSPGLPQRVTGS

-551 EAVLTLHEN
+551 EAVLTLHES

-601 QDVARAATVL
+601 QDVARAATVV

>member
-7 ATTLQH
+7 ATTLQV

-107 EQVLRSGRTFDWRE
+107 EQMLRSGRTFDWRE

-152 FPDEPSA
+152 FPEEPSA

-242 PRVSTRVAGIPAE
+242 PRVSTRVAGIPTE

-265 KELAKR
+265 KEPAKR
-271 PASALAVGRMLSS
+271 PASALAVGRMLAS
-284 IAAEVVAM
+284 IATEVGAM

-307 GPAAALTDC
+307 GPA
-316 DESRR
+316 
-321 ATAADATRRPSGPA
+321 
-335 DAIDLTAPTQDGARV
+335 DAIDLAAPTQDGARV
-350 ETAASDPDVIAVS
+350 ETAASDPNVIAVN

-396 AAAAGSPPPRVNRF
+396 AAAAGSPHPRVNRV
-410 TTLEELHRT
+410 TTLEELNRT

-440 SILALVVGA
+440 SILTLVVGA
-449 AYVLLRPPTAD
+449 AYFLLRLPTAD

-466 RAIADAANAD
+466 RAIASAAS
-476 LRDARSLIER
+476 ARVCKRCSTNSCGRRVWSIMTTASYY
-486 FLERHGD
+486 LE
-493 DSRAAAIRELDRTL
+493 
-507 DLDGLEKRARRRRGD
+507 
-522 DDEMSPL
+522 
-529 EREYRAAMAREDES
+529 
-543 PLACVAAL
+543 
-551 EAVLTLHEN
+551 
-560 DPQTATDLPATAPPE
+560 
-575 SQPALWLALVQRQ
+575 
-588 IDRLEPQADRERE
+588 
-601 QDVARAATVL
+601 
-611 AEAATLAAEAES
+611 
-623 ADDPAVTSQLLE
+623 
-635 RRRELLEGLVEI
+635 
-647 YASRPHVT
+647 
-655 EAVAEARSLLTP
+655 
-667 PTPSP
+667 

>member
-1 MPLPPW
+1 
-7 ATTLQH
+7 

-152 FPDEPSA
+152 FPEEPSA

-242 PRVSTRVAGIPAE
+242 PRVSTRVAGIPTE

-265 KELAKR
+265 KEPAKR
-271 PASALAVGRMLSS
+271 PASALAVGRMLAS
-284 IAAEVVAM
+284 IATEVGAM

-307 GPAAALTDC
+307 GPA
-316 DESRR
+316 
-321 ATAADATRRPSGPA
+321 
-335 DAIDLTAPTQDGARV
+335 DAIDLAAPTQDGARV
-350 ETAASDPDVIAVS
+350 ETAASDPNVIAVN

-396 AAAAGSPPPRVNRF
+396 AAAAGSPHPRVNRF

-460 ELHTRI
+460 ELHTRV

-476 LRDARSLIER
+476 LRDARPLIEQ

-551 EAVLTLHEN
+551 EAVLTLHES
-560 DPQTATDLPATAPPE
+560 DPQTATSLPATAPPE

-611 AEAATLAAEAES
+611 AEAATLAVEAES
-623 ADDPAVTSQLLE
+623 ADDPAVTSRLLE

-667 PTPSP
+667 PTPTP